1 MPPETPTL
9 YKTKIG
15 SPPPHPILDHN
26 RRMIK
31 KNAHKRLNLCS
42 VSSGQK
48 IYPLAPRQYPLPLPK
63 RGRGGGRWAGW
74 LTNNIYFM
82 RSLDADCFNIFGC
95 RLCVHVLLPGRCLG
109 TGASVVAQRVGRN
122 WSERMRR
129 IQTVERALICKQDC
143 ISNLNLVN
151 CWLFKDL
158 ETYERYQKKREGD
171 IAVLS
176 LVSLVTA
183 LVPLLF

>member
-1 MPPETPTL
+1 MPTETPTL

-63 RGRGGGRWAGW
+63 GGGVGR
-74 LTNNIYFM
+74 LISRQYL
-82 RSLDADCFNIFGC
+82 LDEITWCGLLIFGC
-95 RLCVHVLLPGRCLG
+95 WLCVHVLLPGRCSG
-109 TGASVVAQRVGRN
+109 TEASVVAQRVGRN

-129 IQTVERALICKQDC
+129 IQTEERALIYELDC

-158 ETYERYQKKREGD
+158 EGD
-171 IAVLS
+171 CS
-176 LVSLVTA
+176 LKFSQFSDRISPPSL
-183 LVPLLF
+183 PDR

>member
-1 MPPETPTL
+1 MLSFFRPKNVSFGTKAAPPTTPQA
-9 YKTKIG
+9 G
-15 SPPPHPILDHN
+15 E
-26 RRMIK
+26 
-31 KNAHKRLNLCS
+31 
-42 VSSGQK
+42 
-48 IYPLAPRQYPLPLPK
+48 
-63 RGRGGGRWAGW
+63 GGGEVGRLINQQYLIHEITWCG
-74 LTNNIYFM
+74 L
-82 RSLDADCFNIFGC
+82 LIFGC

-129 IQTVERALICKQDC
+129 IQTVERALICKQYC

-158 ETYERYQKKREGD
+158 ETYERYQKKKREGD

-183 LVPLLF
+183 LVPLVF